1 MYSICFILFILS
13 LVFFVMVI
21 IFTFVEKRYYASNIN
36 NNTSIGVVNVNVS
49 NNQQESDE
57 CDEPVI
63 LESVGFDENMDIFS
77 D

>member
-13 LVFFVMVI
+13 LVFFVMGI

-36 NNTSIGVVNVNVS
+36 NNTSIGVVNVS